1 MKLTYNEDEGYDFD
15 QELAIEEMM
24 LREHGMASVHTVRT
38 PIGAE
43 SNDVDEASEELFPK
57 F

>member
-24 LREHGMASVHTVRT
+24 LREHGMASVSTRRRRSCFPSFEETVW
-38 PIGAE
+38 
-43 SNDVDEASEELFPK
+43 
-57 F
+57 